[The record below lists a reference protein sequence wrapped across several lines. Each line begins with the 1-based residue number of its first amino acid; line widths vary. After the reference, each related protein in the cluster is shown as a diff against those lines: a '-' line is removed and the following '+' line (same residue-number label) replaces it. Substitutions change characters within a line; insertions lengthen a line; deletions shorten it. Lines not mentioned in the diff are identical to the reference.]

1 MWANSPVERSSVG
14 DVTTWADEVIER
26 SDAAL
31 RSVADPT
38 RAPQM
43 AAYMKGVA
51 PFLGVAAGPR
61 RIALR
66 SAWDGLADPESEE
79 LGAAAI
85 GLMGRQ
91 ERELHYAAY
100 DLIGH
105 YRHHADESFCRR
117 YVEELLVTK
126 PWWDTVDGLVNAA
139 VSPLCR
145 RYPLAPLIDHWSESG
160 DRWLIRAAIGHQRGW
175 KHDTDVARVLDL
187 CGRHWPDREFF
198 VAKAIGWAL
207 RDLCRIDPPAVRT
220 FLVAHPTGNTV
231 AEREAWRGLQRAGG

>member
-1 MWANSPVERSSVG
+1 MRANSLFERSSVG
-14 DVTTWADEVIER
+14 DVTAWAREVIER

-31 RSVADPT
+31 RAVADPT
-38 RAPQM
+38 RAPRM
-43 AAYMKGVA
+43 EAYMKGVA

-66 SAWDGLADPESEE
+66 STWGGLVDPTSEE
-79 LGAAAI
+79 LGEAAI
-85 GLMGRQ
+85 GLMGRR

-100 DLIGH
+100 DLIEH
-105 YRHHADESFCRR
+105 YRRHADESFCGR
-117 YVEELLVTK
+117 YLEELLVTK

-145 RYPLAPLIDHWSESG
+145 RYPLEPLIDRWSESG

-175 KHDTDVARVLDL
+175 KLDTDVARVLDL
-187 CGRHWPDREFF
+187 CGRHWSDPEFF

-207 RDLCRIDPPAVRT
+207 RDLGRIDPAAVRT
-220 FLVAHPTGNTV
+220 FLVGHPTRNAV
-231 AEREAWRGLQRAGG
+231 AEREAWRGLRRASS

>member
-1 MWANSPVERSSVG
+1 MG
-14 DVTTWADEVIER
+14 TWAEDVVER

-31 RSVADPT
+31 RRVADPS

-43 AAYMKGVA
+43 QAYMKDVA

-66 SAWDGLADPESEE
+66 HAWEGLADPTSDE
-79 LGAAAI
+79 LGDASL
-85 GLMGRQ
+85 GLMALP
-91 ERELHYAAY
+91 ERELHHAAC
-100 DLIGH
+100 DLIDH
-105 YRHHADESFCRR
+105 YRRRADDQFCDR
-117 YVEELLVTK
+117 YVEELLTTK
-126 PWWDTVDGLVNAA
+126 PWWDTVDGLVHAA

-145 RYPLAPLIDHWSESG
+145 RYPLDPLVDRWSGSG

-175 KHDTDVARVLDL
+175 KQDTDVARVLAL
-187 CGRHWPDREFF
+187 CGEHWSDREFF

-207 RDLCRIDPPAVRT
+207 RDLCRIDPEAVRA
-220 FLVAHPTGNTV
+220 FLADHPIRNAV

>member
-1 MWANSPVERSSVG
+1 M
-14 DVTTWADEVIER
+14 TTWPDDVIDR
-26 SDAAL
+26 SDRAL
-31 RSVADPT
+31 RAVADPA

-43 AAYMKGVA
+43 ATYMKDIA

-66 SAWDGLADPESEE
+66 DSWQGLVDPSSDE
-79 LGAAAI
+79 LGEAAL
-85 GLMGRQ
+85 GLTARP

-100 DLIGH
+100 DLIAH
-105 YRHHADESFCRR
+105 FRRHADERFCGR
-117 YVEELLVTK
+117 YVEELLVTE

-145 RYPLAPLIDHWSESG
+145 RYPLDPLIDRWSGSG
-160 DRWLIRAAIGHQRGW
+160 DRWLIRAALGHQRGW
-175 KHDTDVARVLDL
+175 KQETEVPRVLDL

-207 RDLCRIDPPAVRT
+207 RDLCRIDPAAVRA
-220 FLVAHPTGNTV
+220 FLSEHPTRNAV
-231 AEREAWRGLQRAGG
+231 AEREARRGLRRAVS